1 MTDPQVFVL
10 AGGELLIRGQAVARI
25 EQAVRHALAAA
36 RRDGIVPPDVPG
48 LADALRVAVERQQ
61 AAGSATETAK
71 PLVAEF
77 QPSSTQHEDDLEVAD
92 VARIAAVS
100 EQYARRLCRTTFT
113 TARMDG
119 RRWLVDRIE
128 VQTWAAQR
136 ATREVS

>member
-1 MTDPQVFVL
+1 MTGPQVFVL
-10 AGGELLIRGQAVARI
+10 AGGELLIRGQAVERV
-25 EQAVRHALAAA
+25 EQAVRHALTAA

-48 LADALRVAVERQQ
+48 LADALRVAVERQR
-61 AAGSATETAK
+61 AAGSVAETAK

-77 QPSSTQHEDDLEVAD
+77 EPSSPQRDDVEVSE
-92 VARIAAVS
+92 VARIGQVS

-128 VQTWAAQR
+128 VQTWAEDR
-136 ATREVS
+136 AARRAS

>member
-1 MTDPQVFVL
+1 MTGPQVFVL
-10 AGGELLIRGQAVARI
+10 AGGELLVRGPAVARI

-61 AAGSATETAK
+61 AAGCGVETAK

-77 QPSSTQHEDDLEVAD
+77 EPSSTQHDEVEVAD
-92 VARIAAVS
+92 VARIGQVS
-100 EQYARRLCRTTFT
+100 EQYARRLCRGTFT

-128 VQTWAAQR
+128 VQTWADQR
-136 ATREVS
+136 AARKAS